1 MAHQSAL
8 IETDIHAYLEEHER
22 KEILRFLTCGS
33 VDDGKSTLIGRLL
46 HDSKMIMEDQLDAIK
61 RESKTIGTQRDGV
74 DLALLVDGLQA
85 EREQG
90 ITIDVAYR
98 YFSTAKRKFII
109 ADTPGHE
116 QYTRNMVTG
125 ASTCDV
131 AIILIDAKHGVLP
144 QTKRHTFLAHLL
156 GIRHLIV
163 AINKMDAVDYQESV
177 YETIRADYLAF
188 TSQLSLDDLTFIPI
202 SALVGDNVVDQST
215 AMPWYQGATLM
226 FLLETVPISTV
237 RDTERVRFPV
247 QWVNRPDSSFRGYCG
262 TLAGG
267 VVAPGDSIRILPSG
281 KTAAIERIVTAD
293 GDVDRAFPP
302 MSVTLTLDREVDVSR
317 GDVITSD
324 AALPHTADRFEAT
337 VVWMAEAPLELD
349 KRYLI
354 KHGTKRVTGQ
364 VTALD
369 HKIDVNTLDHLPASA
384 LELNEIGRAVFEL
397 SEPIVFDP
405 YADNRAM
412 GALILIDRLSNNTVG
427 AAMIQAPTGVVAE
440 AAWDEAPHGEFRSAV
455 SRVSAAERAER
466 LRQHPATILLTGL
479 SRVGKTVI
487 AQEVERRLF
496 DGGWL
501 ASVNDGQEFRL
512 GVSRD
517 LGFSTEERSENARR
531 AAEVSK
537 LMNDAGLITL
547 NAFVVPHQR
556 VRERI
561 RERVGA
567 DHFIEIFLTAPID
580 VLRSRDDDGF
590 YARAD
595 SGEIAN
601 FPGVSSAFEEPE
613 APDLTLH
620 TDRRS
625 IAECADAIIAL
636 LRERGTIF

>member
-1 MAHQSAL
+1 MSHQSAL
-8 IETDIHAYLEEHER
+8 IETDILAYLEEHEQ

-131 AIILIDAKHGVLP
+131 AIILIDARHGVLP

-163 AINKMDAVDYQESV
+163 AINKMDAVDYDESV
-177 YETIRADYLAF
+177 YESIRADYLAF
-188 TSQLSLDDLTFIPI
+188 TSQLALDDLAFIPI
-202 SALVGDNVVDQST
+202 SALIGDNVVDQST
-215 AMPWYQGATLM
+215 NMPWYQGATLM

-237 RDTERVRFPV
+237 RDTERLRFPV
-247 QWVNRPDSSFRGYCG
+247 QWVNRPDSGFRGYCG

-267 VVAPGDSIRILPSG
+267 VVEPGDFVTALPSG
-281 KTAAIERIVTAD
+281 QTAKIERIVTAD
-293 GDVDRAFPP
+293 GDIDRAFPP
-302 MSVTLTLDREVDVSR
+302 LSVTLTLDREIDISR
-317 GDVITSD
+317 GDIIASD
-324 AALPHTADRFEAT
+324 AKLPHIADRLIAT
-337 VVWMAEAPLELD
+337 IVWMAEAPLEIG

-364 VTALD
+364 VTALEY
-369 HKIDVNTLDHLPASA
+369 KIDVNTLDHEPAGELA
-384 LELNEIGRAVFEL
+384 LNEIGRATFEL
-397 SEPIVFDP
+397 SEPIVFDA
-405 YADNRAM
+405 YADNRTM
-412 GALILIDRLSNNTVG
+412 GALIFIDRLTNNTVG
-427 AAMIQAPTGVVAE
+427 AAMIHAPTGVVAE
-440 AAWDEAPHGEFRSAV
+440 AAWDEEPHGEFRTST
-455 SRVSAAERAER
+455 SRVSAEERAER
-466 LRQHPATILLTGL
+466 LHQHPVTVLLTGL
-479 SRVGKTVI
+479 SKVGKTVI
-487 AQEVERRLF
+487 AQEVERQLF

-501 ASVNDGQEFRL
+501 ASVNDGQDFRL

-517 LGFSTEERSENARR
+517 LGFSSEERSENARR
-531 AAEVSK
+531 AAEISR
-537 LMNDAGLITL
+537 LMNDAGLIAL
-547 NAFVVPHQR
+547 NAFVVPSAR

-561 RERVGA
+561 RDVVGEERFVEA
-567 DHFIEIFLTAPID
+567 FLTAPMA
-580 VLRSRDDDGF
+580 VLRERDDDGF

-601 FPGVSSAFEEPE
+601 FPGVSTTFEEPDN
-613 APDLTLH
+613 AALTLR
-620 TDRRS
+620 TDQLS
-625 IAECADAIIAL
+625 IAECAEAIIAL